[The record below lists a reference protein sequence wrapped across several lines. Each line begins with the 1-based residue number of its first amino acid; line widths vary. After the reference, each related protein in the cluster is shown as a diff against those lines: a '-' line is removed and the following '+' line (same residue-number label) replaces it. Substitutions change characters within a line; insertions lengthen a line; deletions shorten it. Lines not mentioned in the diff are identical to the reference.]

1 MDMGLESHTWKG
13 LMDVA
18 VDLVEVFLRFNGY
31 LTLSEWHILGENA
44 RGDWE
49 TLTDVDILGVR
60 FPGQVLIAD
69 THDPREA
76 KKLEVPGMILRLEE
90 DTVDVIIGEVKQ
102 GDAVFNPSLMTHR
115 TLHSTLHRLQWLYEG
130 RDLEKVVGDL
140 QEKGVCYT
148 SARGGGVVRT
158 RLVAFGQANEP
169 TLNRIPIGVV
179 LERVAHTLEE
189 HEEVLRSVLFASPSA
204 ATLKLLRKTGFR
216 LSRDS

>member
-1 MDMGLESHTWKG
+1 MKG
-13 LMDVA
+13 HMDVA

-76 KKLEVPGMILRLEE
+76 EKLEVPGMILQLEE
-90 DTVDVIIGEVKQ
+90 NTVDVIIGEVKQ
-102 GDAVFNPSLMTHR
+102 GEAVFNPSLTTHR
-115 TLHSTLHRLQWLYEG
+115 TLHTTLHRLKWLYEG
-130 RDLEKVVGDL
+130 RDLEKVVEDL
-140 QEKGVCYT
+140 QGKGVCYT
-148 SARGGGVVRT
+148 PARGGGQVRT
-158 RLVAFGQANEP
+158 RLVAFGQAEEP

>member
-1 MDMGLESHTWKG
+1 
-13 LMDVA
+13 MDVA

-31 LTLSEWHILGENA
+31 LTLSEWHILGENR
-44 RGDWE
+44 RGEWE

-69 THDPREA
+69 THDPEEA
-76 KKLEVPGMILRLEE
+76 RKLEVPGMILHLEE

-102 GDAVFNPSLMTHR
+102 GEAVFNPSLTAHR
-115 TLHSTLHRLQWLYEG
+115 TLHTALHRLKWLYEG
-130 RDLEKVVGDL
+130 RDLEKVVEDL
-140 QEKGVCYT
+140 QERGVCHT
-148 SARGGGVVRT
+148 PARGGGQVRT
-158 RLVAFGQANEP
+158 RLVAFGQTPEP
-169 TLNRIPIGVV
+169 TLNRIPIGLV

>member
-1 MDMGLESHTWKG
+1 
-13 LMDVA
+13 MDVA

-31 LTLSEWHILGENA
+31 LTLSEWHILGENK

-49 TLTDVDILGVR
+49 TLTDVDILAVR

-69 THDPREA
+69 THDPEEA
-76 KKLEVPGMILRLEE
+76 GRLEVPGVVLHLEE

-102 GDAVFNPSLMTHR
+102 GEAVLNPSLTTHR
-115 TLHSTLHRLQWLYEG
+115 TLHTVLHRLQWLYEG

-140 QEKGVCYT
+140 QNRGVCHT
-148 SARGGGVVRT
+148 PARGGGQVRT
-158 RLVAFGQANEP
+158 RLVAFGQALEP
-169 TLNRIPIGVV
+169 TINRIPIGVV

-189 HEEVLRSVLFASPSA
+189 HEEILRSVLFASPSA
-204 ATLKLLRKTGFR
+204 ATLKLLHKTGFR

>member
-1 MDMGLESHTWKG
+1 
-13 LMDVA
+13 MDVA

-76 KKLEVPGMILRLEE
+76 EKLEVPGMILRLEE
-90 DTVDVIIGEVKQ
+90 NTVDVIIGEVKQ
-102 GDAVFNPSLMTHR
+102 GDAVLNPSLTTHR
-115 TLHSTLHRLQWLYEG
+115 TLHTALHRLQWLYEG
-130 RDLEKVVGDL
+130 SDLDNVVEDL
-140 QEKGVCYT
+140 QDEGVCYT
-148 SARGGGVVRT
+148 PARGGGRVRT
-158 RLVAFGQANEP
+158 RLVAFGQAAEP

-189 HEEVLRSVLFASPSA
+189 HEDVLRSVLFASPSA

-216 LSRDS
+216 LTRDS

>member
-1 MDMGLESHTWKG
+1 
-13 LMDVA
+13 MDVA

-31 LTLSEWHILGENA
+31 LTLSEWHILGENE

-69 THDPREA
+69 THDPSEA
-76 KKLEVPGMILRLEE
+76 EELEVPGMILQLEQ

-102 GDAVFNPSLMTHR
+102 GDAVLNPSLTTHH
-115 TLHSTLHRLQWLYEG
+115 TLHTTLHRLKWLYEG
-130 RDLEKVVGDL
+130 RDLESVVEDL
-140 QEKGVCYT
+140 QEEGVCYT
-148 SARGGGVVRT
+148 PARGGGRVRT
-158 RLVAFGQANEP
+158 RLVAFGQAAEP
-169 TLNRIPIGVV
+169 TLNRIPIGAV
-179 LERVAHTLEE
+179 L
-189 HEEVLRSVLFASPSA
+189 EEVLRSVLFASPSA